1 MSEKIKKNERNE
13 MWKMSKVFIIITITI
28 PALLI
33 LSTVYF
39 YSAGYFSSQM
49 SEKKPVIYLP
59 TKWVGNLTYLYFGEE
74 EVTYDNL
81 TPLAKYWYREYLKTH
96 TWNVSCDGIII
107 TIHPDYITGDWGSEM
122 MELKIVLKSTTY
134 IGQVKYISNG
144 TEMAI
149 KNEGCVWVK
158 MEEINY
164 RYKIRNTREISLPG
178 DPSVADIHTIDFKMS
193 NISFVCA
200 NNVDIDPRNTNA
212 TLPYNFTAYVETK
225 DKIYR
230 FDFRFNLINKH
241 YPFIDLDYLSELV
254 NATYYCFIPSEDKV
268 VISNHLVNGTKFF
281 FVEMDGR
288 LSKIAEVS
296 NEVSE

>member
-1 MSEKIKKNERNE
+1 MSERIKKNEKNE
-13 MWKMSKVFIIITITI
+13 MWKRSKVFIIITITI

-33 LSTVYF
+33 LSTVYL
-39 YSAGYFSSQM
+39 YNAGYFRSPM
-49 SEKKPVIYLP
+49 PEKKPVIYLP

-74 EVTYDNL
+74 DVTYDNL
-81 TPLAKYWYREYLKTH
+81 TPLANYWYDEYLKTH
-96 TWNVSCDGIII
+96 TWNVSCDGISI
-107 TIHPDYITGDWGSEM
+107 TIHPDYITGDWESEM

-164 RYKIRNTREISLPG
+164 RYKIRNTKEISLLG

-193 NISFVCA
+193 NISFACT
-200 NNVDIDPRNTNA
+200 NNVDIDTRNTNA

-225 DKIYR
+225 DRIYR
-230 FDFRFNLINKH
+230 FDFRFNLTNKH
-241 YPFIDLDYLSELV
+241 YPFIDLDYLSEIT

-268 VISNHLVNGTKFF
+268 VISDHLVDGTKFF
-281 FVEMDGR
+281 FIEKDGR

-296 NEVSE
+296 NGVRE